1 MRCSARPKLSEG
13 NLDACIEEDLE
24 RTDDPLSEEVD
35 NQDVDVSNHKESDSF
50 FDEKTYAEGKTE
62 EKIEAA
68 MTGKDGIIAK
78 SVDQLEFLQLQ
89 EELGIE
95 VNDNSE
101 GKGGLD
107 RSAGYSQMSPQMGG
121 LDFQADAQLGGPN
134 YESQMPQRYVNVLP
148 NQYEPYS
155 TQVYD
160 SSVSPAYHDMYPPYA
175 SEFQISY
182 PILLILLLLLI
193 IINKPDLIHITT

>member
-1 MRCSARPKLSEG
+1 MCQIIRNQTLS
-13 NLDACIEEDLE
+13 L
-24 RTDDPLSEEVD
+24 
-35 NQDVDVSNHKESDSF
+35 
-50 FDEKTYAEGKTE
+50 TYAEGKTE
-62 EKIEAA
+62 EKVEAA
-68 MTGKDGIIAK
+68 MTGKVGIIAK
-78 SVDQLEFLQLQ
+78 SADQLEFFQLQ

-101 GKGGLD
+101 GNGGLD
-107 RSAGYSQMSPQMGG
+107 HSAGYSQMSSQMGG

-148 NQYEPYS
+148 KRYEPYS